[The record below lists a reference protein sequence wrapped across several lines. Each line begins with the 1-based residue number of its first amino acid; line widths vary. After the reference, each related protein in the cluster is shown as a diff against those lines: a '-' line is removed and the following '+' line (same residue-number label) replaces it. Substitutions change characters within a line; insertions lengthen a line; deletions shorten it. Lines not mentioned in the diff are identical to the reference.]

1 VKNASL
7 SQIKVISFD
16 LDDTLWDCAPAIEA
30 AEQALF
36 AWHQQVTP
44 AIVQA
49 HDLVSLQVFRTT
61 IRAEFPELQGC
72 VTASRLAGLRRL
84 LAEFGYPEALA
95 EEGFTV
101 FYRARSDVQL
111 YYGALELLSALKQD
125 YRLAA
130 ITNGNADLQ
139 SIGIAEFFD
148 FIYAADLTMPAKPA
162 PEMFQRCLTDMN
174 VPAKALLH
182 IGDNPV
188 TDIFGGHNAGVQTLW
203 FNQYNETWPDH
214 LEVPHHQAQSLTDI
228 SALFQEQTG

>member
-1 VKNASL
+1 MKNASL
-7 SQIKVISFD
+7 SNIKVVSFD

-44 AIVQA
+44 AIVKA
-49 HDLVSLQVFRTT
+49 HDPESLQAFRTS

-84 LAEFGYPEALA
+84 LAEFGYPEKLA

-101 FYRARSDVQL
+101 FHRARSDVQL
-111 YYGALELLSALKQD
+111 YYGAIELLSALQQD

-139 SIGIAEFFD
+139 SIGIAKFFD
-148 FIYAADLTMPAKPA
+148 SIYAADLTMPAKPA
-162 PEMFQRCLTDMN
+162 PEMFQLCLKDMN
-174 VPAKALLH
+174 VPASALLH

-188 TDIFGGHNAGVQTLW
+188 TDIVGGHNAGVQTLW
-203 FNQYNETWPDH
+203 FNQYNARWPDH
-214 LEVPHHQAQSLTDI
+214 LKVPHHQAQSLTEI
-228 SALFQEQTG
+228 VSLFKEQTV